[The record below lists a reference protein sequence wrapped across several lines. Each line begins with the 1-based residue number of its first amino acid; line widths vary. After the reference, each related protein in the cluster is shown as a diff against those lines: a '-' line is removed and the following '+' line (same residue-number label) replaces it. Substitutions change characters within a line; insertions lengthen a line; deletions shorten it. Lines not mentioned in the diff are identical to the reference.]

1 MISLKIESKPKFI
14 LLLIRLRCS
23 CLETRSLLSVVYLFL
38 SLTGPGEP
46 VLRYKA
52 RNRNRKKKN

>member
-23 CLETRSLLSVVYLFL
+23 CLETRWSGNEDPVRFSERP
-38 SLTGPGEP
+38 TGG
-46 VLRYKA
+46 V
-52 RNRNRKKKN
+52 